1 MWAAGM
7 LMLWRAGRGPN
18 GLSVSIALWSRG
30 PSFFQNARR
39 FRQRKPRVP
48 DKRHTCRGS
57 MHEQRCLAMGACSR
71 SAGVDKAFDVMKQRQ
86 ASPRSSD
93 PRSPRPQGRALVTI
107 SYTLAEMPLAEAM
120 RRRAAVIRAPRSAS

>member
-1 MWAAGM
+1 
-7 LMLWRAGRGPN
+7 
-18 GLSVSIALWSRG
+18 
-30 PSFFQNARR
+30 
-39 FRQRKPRVP
+39 
-48 DKRHTCRGS
+48 